1 MNRCVRKG
9 LVPWS
14 KIIVT
19 LATLLYRYVQY
30 STVPFDSLGSNDD
43 RVEGGIGCVQVC
55 DRGGER
61 G

>member
-43 RVEGGIGCVQVC
+43 RVEGGIVGL
-55 DRGGER
+55 
-61 G
+61 